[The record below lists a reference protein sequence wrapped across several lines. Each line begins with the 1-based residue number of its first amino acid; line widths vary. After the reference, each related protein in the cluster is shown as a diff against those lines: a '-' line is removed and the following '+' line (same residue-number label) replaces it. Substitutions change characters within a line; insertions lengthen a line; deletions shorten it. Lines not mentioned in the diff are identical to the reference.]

1 MASSFKFDGQY
12 AYILQ
17 GSETSY
23 IYGITFF
30 VFFPVFCVCAGYG
43 FIKVNNSKRKRA
55 KANEP
60 DATCFNSGNGPGLT
74 GVGIKV
80 FPDLDLE
87 IVLLPKEYRYTKP
100 GRAVPD

>member
-1 MASSFKFDGQY
+1 MHPTYKLSFIAFCFQLMEN
-12 AYILQ
+12 YIYLQ

-80 FPDLDLE
+80 LPDLE
-87 IVLLPKEYRYTKP
+87 R
-100 GRAVPD
+100 

>member
-1 MASSFKFDGQY
+1 MYTF
-12 AYILQ
+12 LQ

-30 VFFPVFCVCAGYG
+30 VFFPVFCVCAAYG
-43 FIKVNNSKRKRA
+43 VIKVNNSRRKRA

-60 DATCFNSGNGPGLT
+60 DATCFNAGNGPGLT

-80 FPDLDLE
+80 ISLHIESFTRIGSFLF
-87 IVLLPKEYRYTKP
+87 
-100 GRAVPD
+100 

>member
-1 MASSFKFDGQY
+1 MVFTF
-12 AYILQ
+12 LQ

-30 VFFPVFCVCAGYG
+30 IFFPVFCVCAAYG
-43 FIKVNNSKRKRA
+43 VIKVNNSRRKRA

-80 FPDLDLE
+80 IHCMLSLIHSNWIIF
-87 IVLLPKEYRYTKP
+87 LL
-100 GRAVPD
+100 

>member
-1 MASSFKFDGQY
+1 MQHAFLLEDKQNGIQFPVDVKAIY
-12 AYILQ
+12 LLQ

-30 VFFPVFCVCAGYG
+30 VFFPVFCICAAYG
-43 FIKVNNSKRKRA
+43 FIKVNNSRRKRA

-80 FPDLDLE
+80 LCTPY
-87 IVLLPKEYRYTKP
+87 I
-100 GRAVPD
+100 

>member
-1 MASSFKFDGQY
+1 MLTF
-12 AYILQ
+12 IQ

-30 VFFPVFCVCAGYG
+30 VFFPVFCVCAAYG
-43 FIKVNNSKRKRA
+43 VIKVNNSRRKRA

-80 FPDLDLE
+80 IPACLVSMTQSFELDHLC
-87 IVLLPKEYRYTKP
+87 
-100 GRAVPD
+100 